1 MATIPSF
8 LSRLPRAVHAAAA
21 LALVLAVG
29 AVDYRTGAE
38 LSVSLFYALP
48 IFVASWFVGRRSGLA
63 VSVFCAVD
71 HILVDLIGHAGR
83 FPRGVV
89 LWNAVVELGFF
100 VTFTLLLVGLKS
112 ALDRESAL
120 ARTDG
125 LTGLANARS
134 FFERLQLEIDR
145 SRRDGTPATLVY
157 IDLDDFKRVND
168 QKGHPEGDRVL
179 REVARAIA
187 ARLRA
192 TDLVARL
199 GGDEFGML
207 LPGTAAEEARVV
219 LDTVLGDLR
228 ERIRRGGW
236 PISLSAGALTFA
248 RPAVGVDEL
257 MRRADALMYG
267 VKTGGKNGV
276 RQEELAEPGTE
287 SR

>member
-1 MATIPSF
+1 MATILSS
-8 LSRLPRAVHAAAA
+8 LSRVPRRVHVALA
-21 LALVLAVG
+21 LALVLVVG
-29 AVDYRTGAE
+29 GIDYVTGDE

-48 IFVASWFVGRRSGLA
+48 IFVASWFVSRRAGIA
-63 VSVFCAVD
+63 VSVLCAVD
-71 HILVDLIGHAGR
+71 HLLVDPIAHASH

-89 LWNAVVELGFF
+89 LWNVVVELGFF

-112 ALDRESAL
+112 ALDRERAL

-134 FFERLQLEIDR
+134 FFERLQLEVDR
-145 SRRDGTPATLVY
+145 SRRDGTPTTLVY

-168 QKGHPEGDRVL
+168 QQGHTEGDRVL

-207 LPGTAAEEARVV
+207 LPATASEEARVV
-219 LDTVLGDLR
+219 LHTVLGELR

-236 PISLSAGALTFA
+236 PISLSVGALTFT
-248 RPAVGVDEL
+248 RSSLGVDEL

-267 VKTGGKNGV
+267 VKAGGKNGV
-276 RQEELAEPGTE
+276 LQEELAEPGTE
-287 SR
+287 SS